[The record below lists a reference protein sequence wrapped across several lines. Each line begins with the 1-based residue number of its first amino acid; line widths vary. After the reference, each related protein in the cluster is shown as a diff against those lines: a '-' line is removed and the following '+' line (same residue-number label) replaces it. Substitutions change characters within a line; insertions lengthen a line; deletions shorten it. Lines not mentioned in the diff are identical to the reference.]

1 MKKTLIILLSIMAM
15 AYSAKSQHQIIT
27 NNGDTIIGKIKYL
40 SDGSYTYW
48 RITKPKGVREMLE
61 KEVKQLIAIGP
72 DTLFDV
78 YKNVVAAPDTINFV
92 NDDNLTE
99 EDKTPAYHLRKSG
112 ENLMAAKILII
123 VTSLVTVVVANKDP
137 ESTLLVL
144 GGGTLISTI
153 VEFIGIQHLMNAG
166 DKLRQEE
173 LERNKVRK

>member
-1 MKKTLIILLSIMAM
+1 
-15 AYSAKSQHQIIT
+15 
-27 NNGDTIIGKIKYL
+27 
-40 SDGSYTYW
+40 
-48 RITKPKGVREMLE
+48 
-61 KEVKQLIAIGP
+61 
-72 DTLFDV
+72 
-78 YKNVVAAPDTINFV
+78 
-92 NDDNLTE
+92 LTE

-173 LERNKVRK
+173 LERNKVKK